1 MLRNG
6 QFVGPSVIFRY
17 SFHWLRNRMPR
28 RISHVVMAVNP
39 NIFAFFGTDEALVKE
54 AATKL
59 SEKIAPSDKEFG
71 LEIISGGADNT
82 DHAVQIISRTIE
94 AIQTLPFF
102 GGDKLVWL
110 QGVNFFADNQT
121 GRAESTL
128 AAVETLVDILAS
140 HLPPDVRV
148 IISAGDID
156 KRRTFYKTLGKC
168 AKIAIFD
175 KLDTAKAGWEANVI
189 GHVQDRA
196 ASLRLDFERG
206 ALERFVLLVGSDTRV
221 IDNELEK
228 LSLFTNGR
236 PVTAAEVSS
245 IVSVS
250 HAGVIFEIGETLA
263 KRDLPRS
270 LHLID
275 QQLRRGE
282 SAIGILLASIV
293 PKIRSLLHLRDL
305 VENRGIT
312 VGRSYPAFQG
322 ALAKLPDAETAH
334 LPRTKEGVISAYPIY
349 LAGQLGVKF
358 SAGELKHAL
367 EACLEANLRLVTTS
381 LDHRLVLHQ
390 LVTRILTRES

>member
-1 MLRNG
+1 
-6 QFVGPSVIFRY
+6 
-17 SFHWLRNRMPR
+17 
-28 RISHVVMAVNP
+28 MAANP

-71 LEIISGGADNT
+71 LEIISGGADNAE
-82 DHAVQIISRTIE
+82 HAVQIISRTIE

-121 GRAESTL
+121 GKAESTI
-128 AAVETLVDILAS
+128 AAVEALVDILAS

-156 KRRTFYKTLGKC
+156 KRRGFYKTLSKC
-168 AKIAIFD
+168 AKVEIFD
-175 KLDTAKAGWEANVI
+175 KLDTSKAGWEANVM

-196 ASLRLDFERG
+196 AGLRLDFERG
-206 ALERFVLLVGSDTRV
+206 ALERFVLLVGADTRV
-221 IDNELEK
+221 IDSELEK

-236 PVTAAEVSS
+236 PVSAEEVSS

-250 HAGVIFEIGETLA
+250 HAGVIFEIGETIA
-263 KRDLPRS
+263 KRDLPRA
-270 LHLID
+270 LKLID

-293 PKIRSLLHLRDL
+293 PKVRSLLHARDL
-305 VENRGIT
+305 VESRGLS
-312 VGRSYPAFQG
+312 VGRSYPAFQA
-322 ALAKLPDAETAH
+322 ALAKLPDSETAH
-334 LPRTKEGVISAYPIY
+334 IPRTKDGSLSAYPIF
-349 LAGQLGVKF
+349 LASQAADKF
-358 SAGELKHAL
+358 SAGELKRAL
-367 EACLEANLRLVTTS
+367 EACLEANLRLVTTA
-381 LDHRLVLHQ
+381 LDHRIVLHQ
-390 LVTRILTRES
+390 LVTRILARRT